1 LSLRDQLPRGP
12 FALGYEILDNAR
24 LRALKAYREDPL
36 LRGTRSLSLR
46 EDGLAFTNAAVA
58 NLYRYTEITKIETRE
73 GFIMVFIG
81 HCRSPHGA
89 HARVRAPR

>member
-1 LSLRDQLPRGP
+1 LT
-12 FALGYEILDNAR
+12 
-24 LRALKAYREDPL
+24 AYREDPL

-58 NLYRYTEITKIETRE
+58 NLYRYTAITKVETRE

-81 HCRSPHGA
+81 QTAGA
-89 HARVRAPR
+89 LMVPMRAFARPAAEEAFVQGLKSRVAAAGKA